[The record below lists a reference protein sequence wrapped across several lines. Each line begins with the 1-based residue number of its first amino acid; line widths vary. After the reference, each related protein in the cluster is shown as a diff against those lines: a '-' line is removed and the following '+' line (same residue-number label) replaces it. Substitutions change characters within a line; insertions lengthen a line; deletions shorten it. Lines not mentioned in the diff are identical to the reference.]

1 MNTNWLL
8 RIIPPVLLD
17 IYKRIRV
24 NRIIYYFGEY
34 DSWELAE
41 DEANK
46 YGKGYEEDGILERVA
61 EATRAVRE
69 GKAVYEQDSVLFYEE
84 HYIFE
89 FLSAIYF
96 ILAHEKDLILCDI
109 GGALGSTFYRY
120 KSKLPMDRIC
130 WNIVEQKQFV
140 DYGKKNIEDLSFYY
154 NIEECSRDNPGMNT
168 VFVLNTLQYLEDPY
182 SMLDRIVSIDSV
194 TYILLDEVVFNTHED
209 EDETI
214 MLQHVP
220 DSIYRAVYPLHVLRR
235 SKLIN
240 YLGMRGIGLV
250 FQWKWPEGNILIKR
264 GFRLEESLCEGFLFV
279 RIVK

>member
-1 MNTNWLL
+1 M
-8 RIIPPVLLD
+8 
-17 IYKRIRV
+17 
-24 NRIIYYFGEY
+24 
-34 DSWELAE
+34 
-41 DEANK
+41 
-46 YGKGYEEDGILERVA
+46 
-61 EATRAVRE
+61 
-69 GKAVYEQDSVLFYEE
+69 
-84 HYIFE
+84 
-89 FLSAIYF
+89 
-96 ILAHEKDLILCDI
+96 
-109 GGALGSTFYRY
+109 
-120 KSKLPMDRIC
+120 
-130 WNIVEQKQFV
+130 
-140 DYGKKNIEDLSFYY
+140 
-154 NIEECSRDNPGMNT
+154 
-168 VFVLNTLQYLEDPY
+168 FVLNTLQYLEDPY

-240 YLGMRGIGLV
+240 YLGMRGFGLV

>member
-140 DYGKKNIEDLSFYY
+140 DYGKKNIEDLSLQCLFLTLF
-154 NIEECSRDNPGMNT
+154 NIWK
-168 VFVLNTLQYLEDPY
+168 
-182 SMLDRIVSIDSV
+182 IH
-194 TYILLDEVVFNTHED
+194 ILC
-209 EDETI
+209 
-214 MLQHVP
+214 
-220 DSIYRAVYPLHVLRR
+220 
-235 SKLIN
+235 LI
-240 YLGMRGIGLV
+240 G
-250 FQWKWPEGNILIKR
+250 
-264 GFRLEESLCEGFLFV
+264 
-279 RIVK
+279 